1 MTKKLTS
8 SEKFE
13 IAKCLKDG
21 KTTERKLI
29 EKFSTSKG
37 AIFRIKK
44 NLDNILN
51 IWDERKCDKQ
61 KSEETMKENPF
72 NKYKELNGLVLEVF
86 NRLRSSSIPL
96 NGTIK
101 NLD

>member
-29 EKFSTSKG
+29 ENFSWKWRKGKF
-37 AIFRIKK
+37 
-44 NLDNILN
+44 
-51 IWDERKCDKQ
+51 
-61 KSEETMKENPF
+61 
-72 NKYKELNGLVLEVF
+72 
-86 NRLRSSSIPL
+86 
-96 NGTIK
+96 
-101 NLD
+101 